1 MAMMAKPTIPTTEPT
16 TDESTSS
23 TVDTVVTAKRTVQ
36 RRSFLGGAAKLAAAG
51 ALSGWI
57 PVFRITAAEACSP
70 TPPNFP
76 AGITLYQQA
85 FINWARDI
93 SVDPMWTCA
102 PTTPAQVVTICNWA
116 KTNNYKVR
124 ARGSMHNWSP
134 LTIQAGAVCPN
145 VILVDTTQN
154 LKAVSINTSST
165 PKTVTAQTG
174 IMMQALLTALEGA
187 SLGVTACPAPGDIS
201 LGGALAID
209 AHGTAVPKTG
219 ETLPSGHTYG
229 SLSNL
234 VRSLTAVVWNS
245 ANNQYELRTFQ
256 RTDPGC
262 TALLT
267 HVGRSFITEVT
278 LQVGANQ
285 RLRCQSWFDKTAA
298 ELFAPA
304 GSGGNTVNSYL
315 NSAGRFEAIWFPF
328 TEKPWIKV
336 WSVAPNKPIISRTVN
351 SPYNYPF
358 SDNLGQDLIDLQ
370 SQILAGNWSAA
381 PTFGSLQYNAVAAG
395 LVLTTS
401 WDLWGW
407 SKNTLLYIKPS
418 TMRVT
423 ANGYAV
429 LCTRANV
436 QRAINEFYVMYKAK
450 VAAYQALG
458 RFPMN
463 GPVEIRV
470 TGLDRPSDVIGISG
484 APSPQLSALRPRPD
498 HPEWDCAVWFD
509 ILTLPGTPYSNQ
521 FYREVEQW
529 MYSNYA
535 SYGSVRVEWSK
546 GWGYTNSAAWADS
559 TVIGT
564 TVPNSLKSG
573 YTGGDNFDTAKATL
587 NSFDPSKIFS
597 SPLLNS
603 LFP

>member
-1 MAMMAKPTIPTTEPT
+1 MMANLT
-16 TDESTSS
+16 TDT
-23 TVDTVVTAKRTVQ
+23 DTTNSAVEAPADIGNTPTDKAGVQ
-36 RRSFLGGAAKLAAAG
+36 RRSFLSGAAKLAAAG
-51 ALSGWI
+51 ALSGWV
-57 PVFRITAAEACSP
+57 PAFRITAAEACTP
-70 TPPNFP
+70 TPPSFP

-102 PTTPAQVVTICNWA
+102 PSTPAQIVQICNWA
-116 KTNNYKVR
+116 KANNYKVR
-124 ARGSMHNWSP
+124 PRGSMHNWSP
-134 LTIQAGAVCPN
+134 LTVQAGAVCPN
-145 VILVDTTQN
+145 IILVDTTQN
-154 LKAVSINTSST
+154 LKAVTVNTSTT

-174 IMMQALLTALEGA
+174 IMMEALLTTLEGYT
-187 SLGVTACPAPGDIS
+187 LGVTACPAPGDIS

-209 AHGTAVPKTG
+209 AHGTAIPKTG
-219 ETLPSGHTYG
+219 ETQVSGTTYG

-234 VRSLTAVVWNS
+234 IRSLTAVVWNS

-262 TALLT
+262 TALLA
-267 HVGRSFITEVT
+267 HIGRSFITEVT
-278 LQVGANQ
+278 LQMGTNQ

-336 WSVAPNKPIISRTVN
+336 WSVAPSKPLLSRQVN

-358 SDNLGQDLIDLQ
+358 SDSLGQDLIDLEA
-370 SQILAGNWSAA
+370 QIQAGNWSAA

-395 LVLTTS
+395 LVLTTT
-401 WDLWGW
+401 WDIWGW
-407 SKNTLLYIKPS
+407 SKNTLLYIKPT

-429 LCTRANV
+429 LCSRANV

-450 VAAYQALG
+450 VAAYQANNQ
-458 RFPMN
+458 FPMN
-463 GPVEIRV
+463 GPVEIRI

-529 MYSNYA
+529 MYTNYA

-546 GWGYTNSAAWADS
+546 GWGYTNTAAWSDA
-559 TVIGT
+559 TAIGT
-564 TVPNSLKSG
+564 TIPNSLKTG
-573 YTGGDNFDTAKATL
+573 YTVGDNFDTARTTL
-587 NSFDPSKIFS
+587 NSFDPSRIFS
-597 SPLLNS
+597 SPLLDAV
-603 LFP
+603 LP